1 MALGGCVLCL
11 WNCRELQ
18 AGFQMKFSFFSR
30 AFWIGGKIRLNESR
44 AEKNIAHKNER
55 NFRASSLL
63 WRERDSF
70 IFVHWVLIV
79 LNVSKIKKRT
89 RYTCTRII
97 IAIFPKNIFPWIN
110 TFWPV
115 PCGWNG
121 NFYFGGIRDEKW
133 RKSALYGGGKRGK
146 EPTQERVSFFS
157 GALIP
162 R

>member
-1 MALGGCVLCL
+1 M
-11 WNCRELQ
+11 R
-18 AGFQMKFSFFSR
+18 
-30 AFWIGGKIRLNESR
+30 
-44 AEKNIAHKNER
+44 R
-55 NFRASSLL
+55 NFRASLL

-70 IFVHWVLIV
+70 IFVHRVLIV

-133 RKSALYGGGKRGK
+133 RKSALYGGGKRW
-146 EPTQERVSFFS
+146 ERADS
-157 GALIP
+157 GTRELLFRGFDPSVNFQAGARWGDRPMERNRERERETPLP
-162 R
+162 LPVEGTP

>member
-1 MALGGCVLCL
+1 MNGARRMRSMFVK
-11 WNCRELQ
+11 LQ
-18 AGFQMKFSFFSR
+18 GAPGFQMKFSFFSR

-44 AEKNIAHKNER
+44 AEKNIAHKNEEEL
-55 NFRASSLL
+55 SSFFSTV
-63 WRERDSF
+63 ERKRF
-70 IFVHWVLIV
+70 FYFHRVLIV

-97 IAIFPKNIFPWIN
+97 IEIFPKNIFPWIN

-115 PCGWNG
+115 PCGRNG